1 MTKKVKVN
9 ICSNDYTITT
19 HHDEEY
25 VKKLCKVIDK
35 TISDMISQNPSLTH
49 FKACV
54 LSCLSFLDSY
64 NSAKSDNENLTKEI
78 TKYIEAERASIIE
91 LSSLKEDYIKLQ
103 NENFKLL
110 EKIEEMKEE
119 LSKK

>member
-1 MTKKVKVN
+1 MTKKIKVN

-25 VKKLCKVIDK
+25 VRKLCKVIDT

-64 NSAKSDNENLTKEI
+64 NSAKFDNENLTKEI
-78 TKYIEAERASIIE
+78 TKYIEAERALVIE
-91 LSSLKEDYIKLQ
+91 LSSLKEEYIKLQ

-110 EKIEEMKEE
+110 EKIEEMK
-119 LSKK
+119 